1 MTSIFIS
8 FKSDQFYIFF
18 VGDVPF
24 NRLHST
30 LLFYL
35 LRPLTPLLDKD
46 HTQRVTKVFIQ
57 CVSEDNAREGRM
69 STAENLGAGKRQ
81 RQALDQGKK
90 VGVYQ
95 CTFKGSRPEQAHEIW
110 PNCLYYNHDYWL

>member
-8 FKSDQFYIFF
+8 FKSDQFYICF
-18 VGDVPF
+18 VGDVSF
-24 NRLHST
+24 NRLQST

-35 LRPLTPLLDKD
+35 LHPLTPLLDKD
-46 HTQRVTKVFIQ
+46 HTQQVAKVFIQ

-69 STAENLGAGKRQ
+69 STAENQGAGKRQ

-90 VGVYQ
+90 G
-95 CTFKGSRPEQAHEIW
+95 GSLSVHIQGFQTWTGPWNLA
-110 PNCLYYNHDYWL
+110 